1 MTVKFGIQL
10 CDQHPVQDDM
20 VIRFEELLEQV
31 RLARDLNFDT
41 IVAGQHYLSDPLQM
55 LQSVPVLARLAAE
68 TGEMRLG
75 TCILLLGLANPVDIA
90 EQVATLD
97 VITGGRSIM
106 GAALGYR
113 DVEFDAFGVPRGQ
126 RVQRFESNL
135 EVVQALLA
143 GERVSLDTPYSKLED
158 VAMSLRP
165 AQRPHPPLWIGA
177 NSDKALRRAAR
188 LGDTWVIN
196 PHARLDTLTR
206 QMNEVYRPAREEF
219 GKPFPDEVPM
229 RREIFVAEDRATAI
243 REAAPWLLPKYRVY
257 AEWGQ
262 DKALPEGDDFQ
273 EEAEEL
279 MADRFILGS
288 AEDCI
293 REIDRYRDAL
303 GATEF
308 VVRVQWPGM
317 PNELA
322 MDNIRRIGETL
333 IPHYQ
338 RPGT

>member
-10 CDQHPVQDDM
+10 CDQHPAEDDM
-20 VIRFEELLEQV
+20 VVRFQELLEQV
-31 RLARDLNFDT
+31 RLARSLDFDT

-113 DVEFDAFGVPRGQ
+113 DVEFDAFGVARGE
-126 RVQRFESNL
+126 RVRRFESNL
-135 EVVQALLA
+135 AVVRALLA
-143 GERVSLDTPYSKLED
+143 GERVSLDTPYSKLDE
-158 VAMSLRP
+158 VIMSLRP
-165 AQRPHPPLWIGA
+165 AQRPGPPLWIGA

-206 QMNEVYRPAREEF
+206 QMDEVYRPAREEF
-219 GKPFPDEVPM
+219 GKPFPAELPM

-243 REAAPWLLPKYRVY
+243 RDAAPWLLPKYRMY
-257 AEWGQ
+257 ADWGQ
-262 DKALPEGDDFQ
+262 DKALPDGDDFRA
-273 EEAEEL
+273 EAEEL
-279 MADRFILGS
+279 FTDRFIIGS
-288 AEDCI
+288 PEDCI
-293 REIDRYRDAL
+293 REIDRYREVL

-308 VVRVQWPGM
+308 IVRVQWPGM
-317 PNELA
+317 PNERA
-322 MDNIRRIGETL
+322 MDNIRRLGETL
-333 IPHYQ
+333 IPHYA
-338 RPGT
+338 RSGN